1 VWTCEVGRRVGIR
14 SAIRSFD
21 KQIVLTAYS
30 INAAR
35 GGHQGKGVDL
45 KIYNLGRSEVWIADH
60 AGDGSGFSVLE
71 ILPRGFEQEKGSGYR
86 DGDDDRDMLP
96 AHR

>member
-21 KQIVLTAYS
+21 KQIVPIAYS

-45 KIYNLGRSEVWIADH
+45 KIYNLGPSEVWIADH
-60 AGDGSGFSVLE
+60 AGDGFGFSVLE
-71 ILPRGFEQEKGSGYR
+71 NFTKVF
-86 DGDDDRDMLP
+86 
-96 AHR
+96 